1 MTYRTRHMVALKPH
15 TYFGDELA
23 AGDCF
28 YATPVDGGYF
38 LKIGRAADAPEPQPL
53 SAVAAVVGGDYGGAR
68 QLGGYGSYI
77 GSALDS
83 AAPDAPATAGEVPH
97 EPEPAAEAPPEAAA
111 PADPDPVVAPRRRG
125 RPPRNAA
132 QD

>member
-38 LKIGRAADAPEPQPL
+38 LKIGRASDAPEPVIPPL
-53 SAVAAVVGGDYGGAR
+53 PIVAAPPVADPVEPVGEM
-68 QLGGYGSYI
+68 
-77 GSALDS
+77 
-83 AAPDAPATAGEVPH
+83 AA
-97 EPEPAAEAPPEAAA
+97 EPAALPETET